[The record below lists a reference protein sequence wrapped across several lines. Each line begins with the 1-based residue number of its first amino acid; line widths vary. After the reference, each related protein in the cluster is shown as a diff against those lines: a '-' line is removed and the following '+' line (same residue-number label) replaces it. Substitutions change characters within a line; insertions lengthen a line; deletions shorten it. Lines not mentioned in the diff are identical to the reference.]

1 MKVWKNITLELPGY
15 DLSYIFEQLNNLDI
29 LSITIKD
36 KRNEIESDWFE
47 DHKNPTALNGDTHNI
62 IILVDID
69 TNVTDLIA
77 KIKFQLKIDYFPN
90 YTTKIFQDRDW
101 VTYTQSQF
109 SAIQISKSMRVIPPW
124 KTSPTFEGKSII
136 IQPGSGFGTGSHP
149 TTHMCLKWLNSNIKG
164 GESLLDYG
172 CGSGILSIAAK
183 KLGAKIVKGI
193 DIDYQAINNAN
204 LNNKLNKTE
213 IPFIVSDNY
222 IPKKKYQI
230 VVANILQSILIYLA
244 PKLSE
249 AANEKLVLSG
259 ILKKQVPEISEI
271 FNPWIKLE
279 IKDEMDGWILL
290 EGSIK

>member
-1 MKVWKNITLELPGY
+1 MNAL
-15 DLSYIFEQLNNLDI
+15 
-29 LSITIKD
+29 IK
-36 KRNEIESDWFE
+36 
-47 DHKNPTALNGDTHNI
+47 
-62 IILVDID
+62 
-69 TNVTDLIA
+69 
-77 KIKFQLKIDYFPN
+77 
-90 YTTKIFQDRDW
+90 
-101 VTYTQSQF
+101 
-109 SAIQISKSMRVIPPW
+109 
-124 KTSPTFEGKSII
+124 
-136 IQPGSGFGTGSHP
+136 
-149 TTHMCLKWLNSNIKG
+149 
-164 GESLLDYG
+164 
-172 CGSGILSIAAK
+172 GSGILSIAAN

-193 DIDYQAINNAN
+193 DIDYQAINKAN